1 MLLYSGFE
9 MNWYEALTKAI
20 VASGLSEMF
29 PQLCTTKGRN
39 EHKTVYRFLGY
50 QACQH
55 GICSFIYKAW
65 ELLTHEKA
73 SLTDQIASFEL
84 TIVLSK

>member
-1 MLLYSGFE
+1 MLLYSGFK
-9 MNWYEALTKAI
+9 MNWYEALTKVI

-29 PQLCTTKGRN
+29 PQLCTIKGRN
-39 EHKTVYRFLGY
+39 EQITVYRFLGY

-55 GICSFIYKAW
+55 GICSSIYKAW

-73 SLTDQIASFEL
+73 SLTDQIASFERP
-84 TIVLSK
+84 IVLSK